1 MGLASSPGRSSVFED
16 TAGGHI
22 TQPPPDGFILE
33 TPGASCT
40 PQAFDLSPTRRPAG
54 TQHTTSLS
62 SWSRFLLGSAVGRL
76 EVEPGEHCSSRGL
89 SLPRGGGVCGA
100 TRRRMVRAG
109 GRGAGCR
116 RDTHAPALPTEDL
129 FRHVAEAPKYKCRRE
144 CSDQHGL
151 DPGPSDL
158 GRQGRGSPGRNSAG
172 SSNRI

>member
-1 MGLASSPGRSSVFED
+1 
-16 TAGGHI
+16 
-22 TQPPPDGFILE
+22 
-33 TPGASCT
+33 
-40 PQAFDLSPTRRPAG
+40 
-54 TQHTTSLS
+54 
-62 SWSRFLLGSAVGRL
+62 
-76 EVEPGEHCSSRGL
+76 
-89 SLPRGGGVCGA
+89 
-100 TRRRMVRAG
+100 MVRAG